1 KRFGKNFVDDT
12 EIPQQRRNNTV
23 VETGLTD
30 RHYFGAAQ
38 FDGSLML
45 RHGVGDLGA
54 QDDTLADGG

>member
-1 KRFGKNFVDDT
+1 T

-45 RHGVGDLGA
+45 RHGVGDLG
-54 QDDTLADGG
+54 